1 MEQNRNKI
9 RLFAGVLFLGICV
22 FCYTAL
28 SYVRNSRPLDAA
40 IRRGDMKVVKIKAK
54 KVRDINERID
64 RFTYLGNCFLLSRN
78 APREKTPTAGQITE
92 YNNTVF
98 EMIRILVENGAD
110 VNAKC
115 EEEVYGRTPLI
126 MAIASGNE
134 DAVKYLLNKGA
145 SLKIA
150 DNNGR
155 TPLMVAVATTKIP
168 VDLLLHYDNEKSIN
182 NQDHEGNTALHILL
196 LSGDFPQTVQLLLEH
211 GADVVLENNEGLTVT
226 EIAQNKQRGASL
238 KVLQA
243 QSSSKES
250 DTPDQGAVISKD

>member
-9 RLFAGVLFLGICV
+9 RLFAGVLFLGACV

-28 SYVRNSRPLDAA
+28 FYVRNSIPLDSA
-40 IRRGDMKVVKIKAK
+40 IRRGDIKVVKIKAK

-78 APREKTPTAGQITE
+78 TPREQTPTARQITE

-98 EMIRILVENGAD
+98 EMIRILVEKGAD

-134 DAVKYLLNKGA
+134 DAVKYLLDKGA
-145 SLKIA
+145 SLEIA

-168 VDLLLHYDNEKSIN
+168 VDLLLHYDNGKSIN
-182 NQDHEGNTALHILL
+182 AQDHEGNTALHILL
-196 LSGDFPQTVQLLLEH
+196 LSRDSPQTVQILLNH
-211 GADVVLENNEGLTVT
+211 GADVALKNNEGLTVI
-226 EIAQNKQRGASL
+226 ELAQNKKRWSSL
-238 KVLQA
+238 EVLEA
-243 QSSSKES
+243 QGSYNESSAFDKSE
-250 DTPDQGAVISKD
+250 VINKD